1 MTRKLTVK
9 IWGNVPGV
17 LYPDEKRFS
26 KVPGVVY
33 PASEGAQTKTEY
45 QKHRATLQREERA
58 AESERIRFGVVA
70 AYDAGKTGREAARKM
85 GISADTAIKI
95 LRKAGKPIQMGRIP
109 KGGRDSMTVRAQRV
123 AERRER
129 AARVAALHARVV
141 AAYDALPADTRSGE
155 KVAAAAGIGPRWA
168 CKILKAAGRELSSR
182 GRKKEAS

>member
-9 IWGNVPGV
+9 IWGSVPGV
-17 LYPDEKRFS
+17 LYTDEKRFS

-58 AESERIRFGVVA
+58 AESERIRLGVVA

-109 KGGRDSMTVRAQRV
+109 KGGRDGLTVRAQLV
-123 AERRER
+123 ARRRER
-129 AARVAALHARVV
+129 AAQMAAIRDRVI
-141 AAYDALPADTRSGE
+141 AAYDAMPEATRSGE
-155 KVAAAAGIGPRWA
+155 KVASVAGIGPRWA
-168 CKILKAAGRELSSR
+168 CKILKASGRELSPR
-182 GRKKEAS
+182 GRKVTAA